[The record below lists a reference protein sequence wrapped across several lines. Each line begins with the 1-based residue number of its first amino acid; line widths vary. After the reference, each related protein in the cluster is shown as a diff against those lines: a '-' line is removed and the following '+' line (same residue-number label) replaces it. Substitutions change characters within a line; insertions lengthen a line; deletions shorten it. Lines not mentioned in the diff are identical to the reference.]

1 MRGFKF
7 WVVVGAC
14 AWLAACGGG
23 GGSSSDGGPTASN
36 TPAAP
41 AAPPANPSLLG
52 STSLNQIIA
61 APGAN
66 AVAIAVAA
74 APAASDVVVANVPL
88 VSVRLCPPGST
99 ANCVTIPNIQV
110 DGVHCRCST
119 LKCSRCDFGKL
130 AGAPGSQQQSSAL
143 GRKGQRGSR
152 ANAGACAGNKNDLSL
167 KLHMRRIL

>member
-110 DGVHCRCST
+110 DTGSSGLRV
-119 LKCSRCDFGKL
+119 L
-130 AGAPGSQQQSSAL
+130 ASAL
-143 GRKGQRGSR
+143 QAATPNWAALFPQASAPAPATGNLGECMVFATASR
-152 ANAGACAGNKNDLSL
+152 SARSA
-167 KLHMRRIL
+167 RPT